1 MFVLKFPFRLLAT
14 HELIPTDE
22 VAHVDDGISLKV
34 SGAHPYYM
42 LECSGFASEERAGE
56 WLKELRIGV
65 GYLALAHHLA
75 VDASFD
81 LGQVQMFD
89 EPRGFSLIPSSSL
102 ADASADGSQPFV
114 HQEGL
119 RVRTVV
125 AHGSIEIKQGA
136 SFVLQALSQWR
147 ALPAPSLA
155 LNERR
160 LLTALDLYVASL
172 AEDSPNARFLLLI
185 SAMECI
191 CTPVPRTKRAALLM
205 EKWSGELVEAID
217 REEEDSEKESM
228 LAMQRELSFRRC
240 NSIARQLRSL
250 VRDALA
256 GDDDVAWCAD
266 RLTELYDQRSQL
278 LHSGR
283 FKREDRQRLSD
294 AQSIA
299 QRILRSRAG
308 FR

>member
-1 MFVLKFPFRLLAT
+1 VFVLKFPFRLLAT
-14 HELIPTDE
+14 HELTPSDE

-34 SGAHPYYM
+34 TGAHPYYV
-42 LECSGFASEERAGE
+42 LECSGFASEEQAGE

-65 GYLALAHHLA
+65 GYLAVDHHLA
-75 VDASFD
+75 LDASFD

-102 ADASADGSQPFV
+102 ADASADGSRPFV

-125 AHGSIEIKQGA
+125 AHGSIEIRQGA
-136 SFVLQALSQWR
+136 NFVLQALSEWR
-147 ALPAPSLA
+147 ALSAPSLA

-191 CTPVPRTKRAALLM
+191 CTPVPRTERASLLM
-205 EKWSGELVEAID
+205 EKWSSELIEALANEVD
-217 REEEDSEKESM
+217 PSEKESM

-240 NSIARQLRSL
+240 NSISRQLRSL
-250 VRDALA
+250 VSDALA
-256 GDDDVAWCAD
+256 GEDDAGWCAD
-266 RLTELYDQRSQL
+266 RLAELYDQRSQL
-278 LHSGR
+278 LHTGR
-283 FKREDRQRLSD
+283 FKSEDHQRLSD
-294 AQSIA
+294 SQSIA
-299 QRILRSRAG
+299 RRILRSRAG

>member
-14 HELIPTDE
+14 HELTPTYE

-34 SGAHPYYM
+34 TGSHPYYM

-136 SFVLQALSQWR
+136 NFVLHALSEWR

-155 LNERR
+155 LRERR
-160 LLTALDLYVASL
+160 LMTALDLYVASL

-185 SAMECI
+185 SSMECI
-191 CTPVPRTKRAALLM
+191 CTPVPRTERAALLM
-205 EKWSGELVEAID
+205 EKWSGELCEAIANEGD
-217 REEEDSEKESM
+217 SSEKESM
-228 LAMQRELSFRRC
+228 LVRC
-240 NSIARQLRSL
+240 PQVS
-250 VRDALA
+250 
-256 GDDDVAWCAD
+256 
-266 RLTELYDQRSQL
+266 
-278 LHSGR
+278 
-283 FKREDRQRLSD
+283 
-294 AQSIA
+294 
-299 QRILRSRAG
+299 
-308 FR
+308 